1 MIENVLQA
9 NFAGKRLKYCKT
21 T

>member
-9 NFAGKRLKYCKT
+9 NFAGKRLTYCKT